1 MSQKLALIIG
11 NSEYEDT
18 KLLRLKTPGVDV
30 SNLAELLRAP
40 DIGGFNEVTPLIN
53 QTSAMIRRAIAR
65 LFAEKSP
72 EDLLLLF
79 FSGHGI
85 RDDNGDL
92 HLAVR
97 DTESNLLSATAIPA
111 AFITAEMDRSR
122 SRRQILILDCC
133 HSGAFARGTKGTS
146 GLSVGTAAAFQGTG
160 YGRVVL
166 TASDSTQYAWE
177 GDQVIGQAENSVF
190 THYLVQGLKT
200 GKADTD
206 ADGRITLDE
215 LYDYVYEQV
224 VNKTPKQTP
233 GKWAYKQQ
241 GEIVI
246 ARNPRPVVKPA
257 ELPAE
262 LLNAIESPL
271 SSVREGVVRELDRL
285 LHGNHKGLALAA
297 YLALERLKDDD
308 SRRVSVAATAILT
321 IYAET
326 QRAAGE
332 KIESARVKVGP
343 STEYLLKEEVERRR
357 RTLEKTAAEQQA
369 KAEAERK
376 AKVDTKRPV
385 INNTETA
392 HIAPEKAAAEQQ
404 TTEKV
409 KAEPI
414 VGERTL
420 ARPVKTIAWW
430 LLGLSILFALLT
442 FGVGI
447 GIIGI
452 GIGIIGIVGSIGML
466 KRRKWGRH
474 VGLIF
479 TLLLEVAGL
488 AGAVAIV
495 SNLSINSVS
504 SGQEF
509 DFWIGAVAAL
519 VSLSIGIILSSRLC
533 HESVVLGLG
542 ANVKRPAGILPIA
555 IPMLL
560 TVFGTIPALGLLR
573 NRNRGRR
580 GMMVFLGLF
589 MFASIIGAI
598 GAGSAMRRGY
608 YSSFYNSYNYMPND
622 WGRAIAIIAA
632 IVVVIWCGIAFFYLR
647 SSRVKIWFQNGA

>member
-1 MSQKLALIIG
+1 MSKKLAIIIG
-11 NSEYEDT
+11 NSEYDDT

-30 SNLAELLRAP
+30 NNLAELLRAP

-92 HLAVR
+92 HLAVK

-133 HSGAFARGTKGTS
+133 HSGAFARGTKGS
-146 GLSVGTAAAFQGTG
+146 PGLSVGTAAAFQGTG

-190 THYLVQGLKT
+190 THYLIQGLKT

-246 ARNPRPVVKPA
+246 ANNPRPVVKPA
-257 ELPAE
+257 ELPVE
-262 LLNAIESPL
+262 LLHAIENPL
-271 SSVREGVVRELDRL
+271 PTVREGVVRELDRL
-285 LHGNHKGLALAA
+285 LHGNHKGLALSA

-308 SRRVSVAATAILT
+308 SRRVSVAATAILK

-326 QRAAGE
+326 RRAAGE
-332 KIESARVKVGP
+332 KVESAQVKAGP

-357 RTLEKTAAEQQA
+357 RALEKAAAEQQA
-369 KAEAERK
+369 KAETERK
-376 AKVDTKRPV
+376 AKVGAKRPV
-385 INNTETA
+385 INNTDTP
-392 HIAPEKAAAEQQ
+392 HIAPEKAATEQQ

-414 VGERTL
+414 AVERTL
-420 ARPVKTIAWW
+420 ARPVKTVARW
-430 LLGLSILFALLT
+430 LFGLSILF
-442 FGVGI
+442 FPVS
-447 GIIGI
+447 
-452 GIGIIGIVGSIGML
+452 IIGIVGAVGML
-466 KRRKWGRH
+466 KRRKWGRN

-479 TLLLEVAGL
+479 SLLLEVAGL
-488 AGAVAIV
+488 AGAVAVV
-495 SNLSINSVS
+495 SILSVDSAS
-504 SGQEF
+504 SGEEGG
-509 DFWIGAVAAL
+509 FWIGSVTAL
-519 VSLSIGIILSSRLC
+519 VSMSIGIILSSRLC

-560 TVFGTIPALGLLR
+560 TVFGTIPAVGLLR

-589 MFASIIGAI
+589 VLALIIGAI
-598 GAGSAMRRGY
+598 GAGSMMREYVYY
-608 YSSFYNSYNYMPND
+608 YSDGEN
-622 WGRAIAIIAA
+622 
-632 IVVVIWCGIAFFYLR
+632 R
-647 SSRVKIWFQNGA
+647 S